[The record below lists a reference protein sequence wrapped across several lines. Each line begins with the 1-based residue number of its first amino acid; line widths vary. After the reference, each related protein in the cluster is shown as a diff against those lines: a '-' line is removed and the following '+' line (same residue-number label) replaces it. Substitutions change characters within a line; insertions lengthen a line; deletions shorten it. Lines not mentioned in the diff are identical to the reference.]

1 MRAAFLLT
9 TTVKCCIIYRQL
21 CRKGAFRLAH
31 LTVALSNLWRII
43 VVFFSSFLPFCESKG
58 SIVLAHMLHLRLV
71 PSGVVSATGAFVPV
85 PFILKGGMTKNTE
98 KAAGKKAAF
107 KKYIEQYG
115 CWALLAMTAIPCT
128 GVGTWLAAIL
138 ARVTGVDKKKA
149 AAAIFVGNCI
159 ATFVMVA
166 IVAGVKF
173 IF

>member
-1 MRAAFLLT
+1 MAHITAAF
-9 TTVKCCIIYRQL
+9 
-21 CRKGAFRLAH
+21 
-31 LTVALSNLWRII
+31 SELWRMI

-58 SIVLAHMLHLRLV
+58 SIIIAHMLHLRLV

-85 PFILKGGMTKNTE
+85 PFILKSGVPKRSE
-98 KAAGKKAAF
+98 ESVGKKAVF

-138 ARVTGVDKKKA
+138 ARLTGVDKKKA
-149 AAAIFVGNCI
+149 AVAIFVGNAI

-166 IVAGVKF
+166 IVAGVRI